1 MKRWSDEQVAR
12 YYASG
17 RWTRDGLFTLLAQ
30 RAKETP
36 DKLAFHDGVESITYG
51 ELASRSCEL
60 AAGLDVAE
68 GSVVAVQMGN
78 SIDHVVIAF
87 AVDAAAAVLFELP
100 PDATP
105 RQVEE
110 ALARTSAAAFLTEA
124 PQPRRPGLYRSADPD
139 AVSLLIGTSGTTG
152 TPKIAMRTGN
162 GSLAMARSVLSRTGV
177 GRDDVVLIA
186 APLAGGVGYING
198 LCSSAITGCSVI
210 LPRSFGVDGVLAMIE
225 GHRVTALFTLPTLVV
240 RMLAAP
246 RVDTS
251 SLRVVQTGGAYLHPQ
266 TAATL
271 EAEFGCRVAS
281 AYGAIDVGVPS
292 MVAAFGDTA
301 AHRHNTVGR
310 PFEDVELALLD
321 DGGRPVPDGDVGEVV
336 MRGPSTALGYYG
348 DEEATR
354 VVYDDAGWGHFG
366 DLGRIDEDGYLRIV
380 GRLKEVINR
389 GGKKISVNEIEDHVR
404 AIPGVVD
411 VAAVAYADAELG
423 ERCCAV
429 VVTDGDF
436 ILTLDALREF
446 LHARGVA
453 KHTWPERIEHLDELP
468 MSAQGKVR
476 RRELRELIDAR
487 AH

>member
-1 MKRWSDEQVAR
+1 MNRWSDEEIAS

-17 RWTRDGLFTLLAQ
+17 RWTRHGLYALLAQ
-30 RAKETP
+30 RAAETP
-36 DKLAFHDGVESITYG
+36 DKLAFGDGVESITYG
-51 ELASRSCEL
+51 ELASRAESL
-60 AAGLDVAE
+60 AANFAE
-68 GSVVAVQMGN
+68 GSVIAVQMPN
-78 SIDHVVIAF
+78 SIDHVVLAF
-87 AVDAAAAVLFELP
+87 GVDAAAAILFELP
-100 PDATP
+100 PDATEP
-105 RQVEE
+105 QVEE
-110 ALARTSAAAFLTEA
+110 ALARTSAAAYFKDKPDLKGTVPFKFRE
-124 PQPRRPGLYRSADPD
+124 ADPN

-177 GRDDVVLIA
+177 ERDDVVLIA
-186 APLAGGVGYING
+186 APLSGGVGYING

-210 LPRSFGVDGVLAMIE
+210 LPRSFGVDALLPLIE
-225 GHRVTALFTLPTLVV
+225 EHRVTALFTLPTLIV

-266 TAATL
+266 TAAAL
-271 EAEFGCRVAS
+271 EAEFGCHVVS

-301 AHRHNTVGR
+301 AHRHNTVGK
-310 PFEDVELALLD
+310 PFDDVELALLD
-321 DGGRPVPDGDVGEVV
+321 DAGNPVPDGDVGEVV

-354 VVYDDAGWGHFG
+354 QVYDDAGWGHFG

-389 GGKKISVNEIEDHVR
+389 GGKKISINEIEDHVR
-404 AIPGVVD
+404 AIPGVID

-429 VVTDGDF
+429 VVTDGDHV
-436 ILTLDALREF
+436 LTLEDLREF

-476 RRELRELIDAR
+476 RRELREMIDAG

>member
-1 MKRWSDEQVAR
+1 MKRWSDEQVAS

-17 RWTRDGLFTLLAQ
+17 RWTRHGLYALLAQ
-30 RAKETP
+30 RAAETP
-36 DKLAFHDGVESITYG
+36 GKLAFHDGVESITYA
-51 ELASRSCEL
+51 ELASR
-60 AAGLDVAE
+60 AAAIGAGLPE
-68 GSVVAVQMGN
+68 GRVVAVQMGN
-78 SIDHVVIAF
+78 SIDHVVLAF

-105 RQVEE
+105 PQVEE
-110 ALARTSAAAFLTEA
+110 AMRRTDAVALFKDKANVTG
-124 PQPRRPGLYRSADPD
+124 PGPFRLPEADPD

-198 LCSSAITGCSVI
+198 LCSSAITGCTVI

-225 GHRVTALFTLPTLVV
+225 EHRVTALFTLPTLIV

-266 TAATL
+266 TAETL
-271 EAEFGCRVAS
+271 EAEFGCHVVS

-321 DGGRPVPDGDVGEVV
+321 DAGWPVPDGEVGEVV
-336 MRGPSTALGYYG
+336 MRGPSTALGYYE

-389 GGKKISVNEIEDHVR
+389 GGKKISINEIEDHVR
-404 AIPGVVD
+404 AFPGVVD

-429 VVTDGDF
+429 VVTAGRLV
-436 ILTLDALREF
+436 LTLEALRQF
-446 LHARGVA
+446 LDARGVA

-476 RRELRELIDAR
+476 RRELREMIDAR
-487 AH
+487 AD